1 MGQESESALSGA
13 LARLAQEHIPTVS
26 LQFTDLGGHI
36 KGVSVPGAR
45 FAEVVAQGQR
55 IDGSSIDSVVRLRE
69 NDMLLRPDLSTLTI
83 TPAAPPDHDS
93 MPGAAANANTSVG
106 AQARVICDVCEVG
119 GQPFVGDPRAVLRRA
134 IQVAAAQGYTY
145 RVASEVEF
153 YVCQRDAQGRLHPL
167 HEDRESYFDL
177 SADQA
182 SQFREA
188 LSVLLQR
195 VGIGVESSHHEVG
208 AGQHEIDLA
217 VADAMQAADALVTL
231 KQLASQLARRHGV
244 HVSFMPKP
252 FNGQSGSGLHLR
264 QSLTNPAGDNLFVA
278 PSRRTPPELALRFI
292 AGQLR
297 HAAAFTAL
305 TCPHVN
311 SYKRLASGYEA
322 PATISWAHV
331 SRAALIR
338 VPLAPSNLPALAEIE
353 LRGADPSCSPY
364 LALAAALRA
373 GLAGIAEGLIPPEP
387 MEETIVPFENAD
399 RIPLGVQRLPLT
411 LGDALGALG
420 ASALMSETLG
430 EYAYSRFL
438 EMKRREWQT
447 WLTYVTDWE
456 QDTDGETA

>member
-1 MGQESESALSGA
+1 MGQATDDALSGA
-13 LARLAQEHIPTVS
+13 LARLTQANVPTVS

-36 KGVSVPGAR
+36 KGVSVPSGR
-45 FAEVVAQGQR
+45 FAEVMAHGQR
-55 IDGSSIDSVVRLRE
+55 IDGSSIDSVVRQRE
-69 NDMLLRPDLSTLTI
+69 HDMLLRPDLSTLTI
-83 TPAAPPDHDS
+83 SPSAALAAPAEAPGVVGPD
-93 MPGAAANANTSVG
+93 A
-106 AQARVICDVCEVG
+106 AQARVICDVCEVN

-134 IQVAAAQGYTY
+134 IQVATAQGYTY

-167 HEDRESYFDL
+167 NEDRESYFDL
-177 SADQA
+177 GADQA

-188 LSVLLQR
+188 LAVMLQR
-195 VGIGVESSHHEVG
+195 VEIGVESSHHEVG

-217 VADAMQAADALVTL
+217 VTDAMRAADALVTF
-231 KQLASQLARRHGV
+231 KQLARQLARRHGV
-244 HVSFMPKP
+244 HVTFMPKP

-264 QSLTNPAGDNLFVA
+264 QTLTNAAGDNLFVA

-297 HAAAFTAL
+297 HAAAFTAI
-305 TCPHVN
+305 TCPQVN

-338 VPLAPSNLPALAEIE
+338 VPLAPPNLPALAEIE
-353 LRGADPSCSPY
+353 LRAADPACSPY
-364 LALAAALRA
+364 LALAVALRA
-373 GLAGIAEGLIPPEP
+373 GLAGVAEQLTPPEP

-411 LGDALGALG
+411 LGDALSALG

-430 EYAYSRFL
+430 EYAFSRFL